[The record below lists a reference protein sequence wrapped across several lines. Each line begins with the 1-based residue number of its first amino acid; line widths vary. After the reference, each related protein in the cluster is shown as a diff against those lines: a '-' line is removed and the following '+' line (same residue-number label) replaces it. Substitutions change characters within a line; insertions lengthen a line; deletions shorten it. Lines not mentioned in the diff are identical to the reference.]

1 MHIFSPVGFDK
12 IVPLKN
18 GLDREVVLLIPLVQQ
33 ALLNYGKFA
42 LKNPKEA
49 WVDGGDANFLAYLQ
63 VLVEEHFLADGP
75 ADVDAAERHLVVH
88 RVKLRGGLLRG
99 RRRSWQQE
107 RQLPEK
113 HKVYKVV
120 LTAISV

>member
-49 WVDGGDANFLAYLQ
+49 
-63 VLVEEHFLADGP
+63 
-75 ADVDAAERHLVVH
+75 
-88 RVKLRGGLLRG
+88 
-99 RRRSWQQE
+99 
-107 RQLPEK
+107 
-113 HKVYKVV
+113 
-120 LTAISV
+120 